1 MKQRITKIT
10 LLAAGLALSLV
21 LMAKVWFEKTYDTFI
36 PDKERVYLVTMKIGH
51 EGKEPGSY
59 LSTPGGVAPGLMYYC
74 PGIEIA
80 TRTTPLLDNVEFYD
94 EDGIKRVAEMISVAD
109 SCFFKI
115 MGRKALA
122 GNITSSLAIDL
133 NIAIPSS
140 FASRLC
146 QNKDYGSLV
155 GKKLKFSD
163 MEFSIAGVYEDFPL
177 NAEFGD
183 NPIFLALPSIKWFM
197 YDGTQNWNG
206 NERYRSYVKLTPAN
220 DRDAVNKAIE
230 LACKEHLPLEE
241 LEKSNVT
248 YTFEITPADSIH
260 GKFTDSN
267 KTSLILLV
275 VAVILLV
282 ASIMNYVLF
291 TLSSMIKRS
300 KTVAVLKCYGA
311 EKWNIRNMLL
321 KDTIIDL
328 LISVVL
334 ALALVAAFA
343 QKATYLIGTPLE
355 ALFQGNVIILF
366 IGVFIALF
374 LVGGFIPASVYANI
388 PVTAAF
394 KNLKE
399 GAKGWKYALL
409 FVQFT
414 LSALFIT
421 LFVITFLEY
430 HKVTSTDPG
439 YRYERLAYCNMNYLP
454 AASRDYAMEEAK
466 KLSCVEDAAL
476 LSTMPFYG
484 QSGNNIYLPEDTE
497 KSLFN
502 IADLYMT
509 TANGMDILEIPI
521 VEGRSFEPGTAYN
534 EILVSETFK
543 KKMAQ
548 TAGWTDGCVGKSV
561 LITEHSDRQG
571 DRFVIRGVFR
581 DFTLGSLQNVDKR
594 GMVQFYYNFRD
605 SANIN
610 WAPHLFVVKLTENT
624 PQNRETVQNFLNTQ
638 FPDKE
643 LNLLSAAVQYEARY
657 AKMKQ
662 LRDSVIVAT
671 IVTIFI
677 TIMGIVAYSI
687 EESNRRR
694 KEMSIRKVNGA
705 SVGELIAL
713 VLKRTLYIAI
723 FAVVIGGIGAYYAGK
738 TFLSLFETKIDL
750 SWYLFAGCGVFT
762 MLVIIAVSAVTV
774 WQKAN
779 LNPIENLKSE

>member
-1 MKQRITKIT
+1 MKQRITKIA

-36 PDKERVYLVTMKIGH
+36 PDRERVYIVTMKIGMG
-51 EGKEPGSY
+51 GKEPGSY
-59 LSTPGGVAPGLMYYC
+59 LSTPGGVAPGLMDYC
-74 PGIEIA
+74 SGIEIA
-80 TRTTPLLDNVEFYD
+80 TRTTEMLNNVELYD
-94 EDGIKRVAEMISVAD
+94 EDGIKRIAQLVSVAD

-122 GNITSSLAIDL
+122 GDITSSLAIDL

-140 FASRLC
+140 FASKLC
-146 QNKDYGSLV
+146 KGYDYGALV
-155 GKKLKFSD
+155 GKKLKFQNI
-163 MEFSIAGVYEDFPL
+163 EFSIAGVYEDFPL
-177 NAEFGD
+177 NSEYGE
-183 NPIFLALPSIKWFM
+183 NPIFLALPSIKRFM
-197 YDGTQNWNG
+197 FDGTKNWNG

-220 DRDAVNKAIE
+220 DREDVNRAIE
-230 LACKEHLPLEE
+230 LACKEHLPLEDF
-241 LEKSNVT
+241 EKSDIT
-248 YTFEITPADSIH
+248 YTYEITPADSIH
-260 GKFTDSN
+260 GKFTDSD

-291 TLSSMIKRS
+291 TLSSMIKRA
-300 KTVAVLKCYGA
+300 KTVAVLKCFGA

-321 KDTIIDL
+321 TDALVDL

-355 ALFQGNVIILF
+355 ALVQGNVIILF
-366 IGVFIALF
+366 IGVLVALF

-394 KNLKE
+394 KNLKD

-409 FVQFT
+409 FVQFS

-430 HKVTSTDPG
+430 HKVTNTNPG
-439 YRYERLAYCNMNYLP
+439 YRYERLAYCDMDYLP
-454 AASRDYAMEEAK
+454 AASRDYALEEVK

-476 LSTMPFYG
+476 LSTMPFNG
-484 QSGNNIYLPEDTE
+484 QSGNNIYLPEDTQ

-502 IADLYMT
+502 IADLYMS
-509 TANGMDILEIPI
+509 TANGLDILEIPV
-521 VEGRSFEPGTAYN
+521 VEGRPFEPGTAPN

-548 TAGWTDGCVGKSV
+548 TAGWTDGCVGKAV
-561 LITEHSDRQG
+561 LVTEHSQQAG
-571 DRFVIRGVFR
+571 DRFVIRGVFK
-581 DFTLGSLQNVDKR
+581 DFMLRNLQNIDRR
-594 GMVQFYYNFRD
+594 GMVQFYYNYRD

-610 WAPHLFVVKLTENT
+610 WTPKLFVVKLTQNT

-643 LNLLSAAVQYEARY
+643 LNLLSAAVQYEAKY

-671 IVTIFI
+671 IVTLFI

-705 SVGELIAL
+705 SVGELIVL

-723 FAVVIGGIGAYYAGK
+723 FAVVIGGIGAYYAGE
-738 TFLSLFETKIDL
+738 TFLSLFETKINL
-750 SWYLFAGCGVFT
+750 SWYLLAGCGVFT
-762 MLVIIAVSAVTV
+762 LFVIIAVSAITV

>member
-1 MKQRITKIT
+1 MKQRITKII
-10 LLAAGLALSLV
+10 LLAAGLALGLV
-21 LMAKVWFEKTYDTFI
+21 LIAKVWFEKTYDSYI
-36 PDKERVYLVTMKIGH
+36 PDKNRVYLVTMKIGH

-59 LSTPGGVAPGLMYYC
+59 LSTPGGVAPGLMDYC
-74 PGIEIA
+74 PGIEVA
-80 TRTTPLLDNVEFYD
+80 TRTTPILDNVEFYD
-94 EDGIKRVAEMISVAD
+94 EDGIKRVAEMVNVAD

-115 MGRKALA
+115 MGRKAVA
-122 GNITSSLAIDL
+122 GNITSSLDIDL
-133 NIAIPSS
+133 SLAVPKS
-140 FASRLC
+140 FAAKMC
-146 QNKDYGSLV
+146 KGEDYGALV
-155 GKKLKFSD
+155 GKKLKFNNMD
-163 MEFSIAGVYEDFPL
+163 FSIAGIYEDFPL
-177 NAEFGD
+177 NSEFGD
-183 NPIFLALPSIKWFM
+183 NPLFLAMPSIKRFM
-197 YDGTQNWNG
+197 YDGTHNWNG
-206 NERYRSYVKLTPAN
+206 NERYRSYVKLSPAN
-220 DRDAVNKAIE
+220 DRVSVNKAIE

-241 LEKSNVT
+241 LEKSGVT
-248 YTFEITPADSIH
+248 YTFEINPVDGIH

-275 VAVILLV
+275 VGIILLV

-321 KDTIIDL
+321 KDAVIDL
-328 LISVVL
+328 LISLVL
-334 ALALVAAFA
+334 AIALVAAFA
-343 QKATYLIGTPLE
+343 QKATYMIGTPIE
-355 ALFQGNVIILF
+355 ALAQGNVIILLA
-366 IGVFIALF
+366 GVLVALF

-439 YRYERLAYCNMNYLP
+439 YRYEKLAYCDMQYVP
-454 AASRDYAMEEAK
+454 AASRDYVMEEAK

-476 LSTMPFYG
+476 MSTLPFFG
-484 QSGNNIYLPEDTE
+484 QSGNNIYLPEDIE

-502 IADLYMT
+502 IADLYMS
-509 TANGMDILEIPI
+509 TANGMEILGIPI
-521 VEGRSFEPGTAYN
+521 VEGKPFEPGTAAN
-534 EILVSETFK
+534 EIIVSETFQ

-548 TAGWTDGCVGKSV
+548 TAGWTDGCVGKAV
-561 LITEHSDRQG
+561 LVTEHSDRQA
-571 DRFVIRGVFR
+571 DRFVIRGVFK
-581 DFTLGSLQNVDKR
+581 DFLLGSLQNSDKR
-594 GMVQFYYNFRD
+594 GMVQFYYNYRD

-610 WAPHLFVVKLTENT
+610 WAPQILVVKLSENN
-624 PQNRETVQNFLNTQ
+624 PQNRTTVQNFLNTQ
-638 FPDKE
+638 LPDKE
-643 LNLLSAAVQYEARY
+643 LNLLSAAAEYEAKY
-657 AKMKQ
+657 SKMKQ

-671 IVTIFI
+671 IVTLFI
-677 TIMGIVAYSI
+677 TVIGIVAYAI

-705 SVGELIAL
+705 SIGELIVL

-723 FAVVIGGIGAYYAGK
+723 FAVVIGGIGAYYAGD
-738 TFLSLFETKIDL
+738 TFLSLFETKISL
-750 SWYLFAGCGVFT
+750 SWYLFAGCGLFT
-762 MLVIIAVSAVTV
+762 LLVIIAVSAVTV